1 MTDKKSKLQVIKEVY
16 ENQEFGYGGINE
28 TYKKAN
34 AIDPTIRR
42 VDVKNYLDKLSHRQT
57 QSKPKGQNSFVSPQ
71 PLFEFEVDLIDM
83 TKAAKENDGFQ
94 WCFVAIDNFTKYA
107 WGIPMKS
114 NDRQNCID
122 AFKKIIEKMGTP
134 KQVYSDQE
142 GAFTTTEW
150 KQMMN
155 SFKIRH
161 IFANSAHSIERFN
174 RTLKQNTQ
182 TRLDAMGLERF
193 RWTESLEPILNKYNN
208 TKHETIEMTPNQ
220 AKKKGNLLLVA
231 FNLWNNAKRERK
243 NPDLK
248 VGDSVRVQLKYAGG
262 HKKGYMPTWSKEIYK
277 VTVVDKQTG
286 GIVYLINKVQ
296 AQDKDNRTYNRS
308 ELLKV

>member
-1 MTDKKSKLQVIKEVY
+1 
-16 ENQEFGYGGINE
+16 
-28 TYKKAN
+28 
-34 AIDPTIRR
+34 
-42 VDVKNYLDKLSHRQT
+42 
-57 QSKPKGQNSFVSPQ
+57 
-71 PLFEFEVDLIDM
+71 
-83 TKAAKENDGFQ
+83 
-94 WCFVAIDNFTKYA
+94 
-107 WGIPMKS
+107 
-114 NDRQNCID
+114 
-122 AFKKIIEKMGTP
+122 MGTP

-155 SFKIRH
+155 SFKTRH
-161 IFANSAHSIERFN
+161 IVANSAHSIERFN
-174 RTLKQNTQ
+174 RTSKQNTQ

-208 TKHETIEMTPNQ
+208 TKHETIEMTPTQ
-220 AKKKGNLLLVA
+220 AKQKGHLLLVS

-277 VTVVDKQTG
+277 ITVVDKQPG

-308 ELLKV
+308 ELIKV

>member
-1 MTDKKSKLQVIKEVY
+1 MDSKSKIQIIKEVY

-42 VDVKNYLDKLSHRQT
+42 VDVKNYLDKLTHRQT
-57 QSKPKGQNSFVSPQ
+57 QFKHKGQNSFVSPQ

-83 TKAAKENDGFQ
+83 TKTAKENDGFQ

-114 NDRQNCID
+114 NKTDNCLD
-122 AFKKIIEKMGTP
+122 AFKNIIEKMGTP

-150 KQMMN
+150 KELMN
-155 SFKIRH
+155 SLKIRH

-174 RTLKQNTQ
+174 RTLKQYTQ

-220 AKKKGNLLLVA
+220 AKKKGNLLLVS

-248 VGDSVRVQLKYAGG
+248 VGDSVRLQLKYAGG
-262 HKKGYMPTWSKEIYK
+262 QKKGYMPKWSKEVYK
-277 VTVVDKQTG
+277 ITVIDKNAG
-286 GIVYLINKVQ
+286 GTVYLINKIQ
-296 AQDKDNRTYNRS
+296 AQYKDNRTYNRS